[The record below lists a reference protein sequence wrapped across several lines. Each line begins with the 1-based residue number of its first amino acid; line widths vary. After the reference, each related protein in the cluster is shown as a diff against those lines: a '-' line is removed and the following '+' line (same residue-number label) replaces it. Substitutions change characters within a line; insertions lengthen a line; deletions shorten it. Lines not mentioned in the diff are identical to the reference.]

1 MSNIKSD
8 VRPLFTY
15 TIGGV
20 KIEMPVRPYPS
31 QVSMMDKVNFVITL
45 MQNIPLINYISN
57 QVIRGCQKQQNC
69 LLESPTGSG
78 KTLALLCSA
87 LAWQRAEKGL

>member
-31 QVSMMDKVNFVITL
+31 QVSMMDKV
-45 MQNIPLINYISN
+45 
-57 QVIRGCQKQQNC
+57 IRGCQKQQNC

-87 LAWQRAEKGL
+87 LAWQRAEKGQKSQQPLGITKYALVYSK